1 MAKMARIRSVKPE
14 FFTSEQVVECSPTA
28 RLLFIG
34 MWCFCDD
41 RGVHPASLARLK
53 MEVFPNDAFTSE
65 QIQALINELLN
76 RGLIVSYLVGSEP
89 FWAIPT
95 WRKHQKIEKPTYRY
109 PAPPADQTPAKIDE
123 QSTKEPAKT
132 DATHRAVDDKSPKSR
147 RTVGESS
154 TPDRNGMESNGV
166 ERKGLESKGM
176 DSSASKPKI
185 STPPASPS
193 VQSPAPCA
201 QTPVRTSTGEPVT
214 WAEAAEAM
222 KSLKVSRIGAAIE
235 AAKANDFAPP
245 AVLALVD
252 VLREVPADL
261 CKSPAG
267 ALYDRLTTPGA
278 AEWLAT
284 ENWPWSSQAASH
296 DAEQPKP
303 DVYPYQPQP
312 SPQNDLDRQR
322 KAAQEFDRLILEHG
336 EALTAMDDTALE
348 VLILTSTGGT
358 EKSRAAL
365 LAQVIARGRDS
376 PLVHRTLLELMDVKK
391 QGS

>member
-1 MAKMARIRSVKPE
+1 MARIRSVKPE

-53 MEVFPNDAFTSE
+53 MEVFPNDAFTSD
-65 QIQALINELLN
+65 QIQALINELLQ
-76 RGLIVSYLVGSEP
+76 RGLITTYQVGSEA

-109 PAPPADQTPAKIDE
+109 PAPPADQAHAKIDD

-132 DATHRAVDDKSPKSR
+132 EATHRAVDEKSPKSR
-147 RTVGESS
+147 RAVGEVS

-166 ERKGLESKGM
+166 ERKGVESKGM
-176 DSSASKPKI
+176 DSSPSAKSKI
-185 STPPASPS
+185 SQPPASSAPS
-193 VQSPAPCA
+193 A

-252 VLREVPADL
+252 VLRHVPADQ

-284 ENWPWSSQAASH
+284 ENWPWSSQAAEAS
-296 DAEQPKP
+296 DEKP

-312 SPQNDLDRQR
+312 SPQNDLERQR
-322 KAAQEFDRLILEHG
+322 RLAQEFDRLILEHG
-336 EALTAMDDTALE
+336 EALTAMDDAGLE
-348 VLILTSTGGT
+348 ELILTSTGGS

-365 LAQVIARGRDS
+365 LTQVLARGRDS
-376 PLVHRTLLELMDVKK
+376 PLVHRTLLELMDAKK
-391 QGS
+391 QVVGS